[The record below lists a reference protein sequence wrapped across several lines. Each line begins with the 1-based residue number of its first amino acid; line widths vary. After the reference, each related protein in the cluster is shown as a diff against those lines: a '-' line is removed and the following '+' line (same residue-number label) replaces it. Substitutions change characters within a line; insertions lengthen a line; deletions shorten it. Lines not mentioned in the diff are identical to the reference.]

1 METSAAAQ
9 WRADGREE
17 LHDDQENIR
26 IRFFAA
32 LFAQISGTGF
42 YIFLGYGRALVMVAS
57 RGATMADKS
66 TNRAVRKP
74 AMTIKERRAVKR
86 AKEVTSGE
94 IVRRRK
100 RADRS

>member
-1 METSAAAQ
+1 
-9 WRADGREE
+9 
-17 LHDDQENIR
+17 
-26 IRFFAA
+26 
-32 LFAQISGTGF
+32 
-42 YIFLGYGRALVMVAS
+42 
-57 RGATMADKS
+57 MADKS